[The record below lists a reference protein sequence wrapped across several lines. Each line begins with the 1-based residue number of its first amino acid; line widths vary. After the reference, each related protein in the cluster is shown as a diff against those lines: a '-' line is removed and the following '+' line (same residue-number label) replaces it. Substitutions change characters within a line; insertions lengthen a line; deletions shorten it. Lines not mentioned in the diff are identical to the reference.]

1 MNLSLMYKTAFLK
14 KKNTAAEARKK
25 MEYAFTELWNVK
37 IYSTPLTAKYTSST
51 NVLDNEW
58 LYMERYMSK
67 LLQDE
72 HFGKG

>member
-1 MNLSLMYKTAFLK
+1 MNLSLMYKVAFLK
-14 KKNTAAEARKK
+14 KNLAAEAREK
-25 MEYAFTELWNVK
+25 MEYTFTELWNVK
-37 IYSTPLTAKYTSST
+37 IYSTPLTTKYTSST

-58 LYMERYMSK
+58 LYMERSMSK

>member
-1 MNLSLMYKTAFLK
+1 
-14 KKNTAAEARKK
+14 
-25 MEYAFTELWNVK
+25 MEYTFTELWNVK
-37 IYSTPLTAKYTSST
+37 IYSTPLTTKYTSST

-58 LYMERYMSK
+58 LYMERSMSK

>member
-1 MNLSLMYKTAFLK
+1 MNLSLMYKVAFLK
-14 KKNTAAEARKK
+14 KNPAAEAREK
-25 MEYAFTELWNVK
+25 MEYTFTELWNVK
-37 IYSTPLTAKYTSST
+37 IYSTPLTTKYTSST

-58 LYMERYMSK
+58 LYMERSMSK